1 MPIAKVTPR
10 ILLVDD
16 EESFREATAELLREA
31 DYICETAEDA
41 HVAEELLRNSE
52 YDVVV
57 ADILMPGNARLEFL
71 RAVHQLNRGT
81 SILLVTG
88 RPSLETALDALHLGV
103 VAYLVKPFDWDEF
116 LRHVSEGINAT
127 RARRVLHQA
136 HQRLGDQIRELERL
150 DAASSSE
157 TNPGFRPPLASYL
170 EIALSSIA
178 TSLSDLLRVASA
190 AQDTS
195 LGSLKL
201 DRPVCHLF
209 HCPRRLTL
217 EAAVTEAVEVLEQTK
232 QSFRSRDLSEL
243 RHKLEAVLKTS

>member
-1 MPIAKVTPR
+1 MPRAKEAPR
-10 ILLVDD
+10 VLLVDD
-16 EESFREATAELLREA
+16 EETFRNAAAELLREA
-31 DYICETAEDA
+31 GYGCETAENA
-41 HVAEELLRNSE
+41 HVAEGLLRNSE

-57 ADILMPGNARLEFL
+57 ADILMPGNAQLEFL
-71 RAVHQLNRGT
+71 RSVDRLNHGT
-81 SILLVTG
+81 SVLLVTG

-116 LRHVSEGINAT
+116 LRHVSEGISAT
-127 RARRVLHQA
+127 RARRMLHQA

-150 DAASSSE
+150 DAASSADA
-157 TNPGFRPPLASYL
+157 NPGFRPPLASYL

-178 TSLSDLLRVASA
+178 GSLSDLLRVASA
-190 AQDTS
+190 AQDDS
-195 LGSLKL
+195 LGSLSL

-209 HCPRRLTL
+209 HCPRRTSL
-217 EAAVTEAVEVLEQTK
+217 EEAVAEAILVLERTK